1 MRLLWRTE
9 QSYTERSL
17 GRPQLT
23 RRTLSFFIVL
33 AMNALP
39 LSAQETAISYPD
51 TKRIDHVDD
60 YHGTEVADP
69 YRWLEDDVRESD
81 DVAAWVEQ
89 ENEATFTYLHA
100 IPERDRI
107 EKRITELWNYERYS
121 TFFKEGGRYYFF
133 KNDGLQNQSVLYMQD
148 SLEDEPEML
157 LNPNVWS
164 EDGTTALSSIEFSE
178 DGRYAAYARSEGGS
192 DWQTV
197 HVMEIESK
205 KLLDD
210 QLDWVKFSAL
220 VWSKDGEGFFYTRF
234 PQPEEGAEFQSTNLH
249 NKLYYHRV
257 GTPQSDDVLV
267 YERPDEPEW
276 GFAPDLSS
284 DGRHLVIHVWKGTDA
299 RYRVLH
305 KDLEE
310 PYGAP
315 VELIDNFDQE
325 YTFIDAEGSKLY
337 FLSDLDAPRRR
348 VITLDLDH
356 PDVAP
361 VEIIAES
368 EDTLTGVTL
377 VGDLLVADYL
387 KDARSSVRIHRL
399 NGQFVRE
406 VELPGIGTAGGF
418 SGSRSDLETFYSF
431 SGYATPPTIY
441 RYDMLSGESTQL
453 RQSAVNFDSTQYVTK
468 QVFYTSKDGTRIPMF
483 LTHKKGLE
491 KNGANPTLLYGYGGF
506 NISIT
511 PAFSVRWM
519 TWLDLGGLLAVPNL
533 RGGGEYGE
541 DWHQAGTKLQKQ
553 NVFDDF
559 IAAAEWL
566 IENEYTRT
574 EKLAVHGRSN
584 GGLLVGAVMTQRPEL
599 FGAALPGV
607 GVMDMLRFHQFTAG
621 RYWVDDYGSADN
633 ADEFPALLAYSP
645 YHNLDNHSDYPP
657 TLVTTA
663 DTDDRVVPGHSFKF
677 AAELQHNQKGDAPV
691 LIRIETSAGHGAGLP
706 TSKRIEELADTWA
719 FLVKSL
725 GMTLD

>member
-1 MRLLWRTE
+1 
-9 QSYTERSL
+9 
-17 GRPQLT
+17 LT
-23 RRTLSFFIVL
+23 RRTLSFFI
-33 AMNALP
+33 AIAINALP

-69 YRWLEDDVRESD
+69 YRWLEDDVRESE

-89 ENEATFTYLHA
+89 ENEATFAYLHA
-100 IPERDRI
+100 IPERDQI

-178 DGRYAAYARSEGGS
+178 DSRYAAYARSEGGS

-220 VWSKDGEGFFYTRF
+220 VWTKDGEGFFYTRF

-284 DGRHLVIHVWKGTDA
+284 DGRHLVIHIWKGTDA
-299 RYRVLH
+299 RYRVLY
-305 KDLEE
+305 KDLAE

-348 VITLDLDH
+348 VITLDLGH
-356 PDVAP
+356 PDAAP
-361 VEIIAES
+361 VEIVAES
-368 EDTLTGVTL
+368 EDTLTAVTL

-399 NGQFVRE
+399 NGDFVRE

-431 SGYATPPTIY
+431 SGYAQPPTIY
-441 RYDMLSGESTQL
+441 RYDMLTGASTQL
-453 RQSAVNFDSTQYVTK
+453 RQAAVNFDSTQYVTE

-483 LTHKKGLE
+483 LTHKEGLE
-491 KNGANPTLLYGYGGF
+491 KTGANPTLLYGYGGF

-541 DWHQAGTKLQKQ
+541 DWHQAGIKQRKQ

-566 IENEYTRT
+566 IENDYTRT
-574 EKLAVHGRSN
+574 DKLAIHGRSN

-633 ADEFPALLAYSP
+633 EEEFPALLAYSP

-677 AAELQHNQKGDAPV
+677 AAELQHNQQGDAPV

-725 GMTLD
+725 GMTLDYMLRDR

>member
-1 MRLLWRTE
+1 
-9 QSYTERSL
+9 
-17 GRPQLT
+17 
-23 RRTLSFFIVL
+23 
-33 AMNALP
+33 MNALP

-69 YRWLEDDVRESD
+69 YRWLEDDVRVSE

-89 ENEATFTYLHA
+89 ENETTFAYLHA
-100 IPERDRI
+100 IPERDQI

-121 TFFKEGGRYYFF
+121 TFFKEGSRYYFF

-148 SLEDEPEML
+148 SLDDEPEML

-178 DGRYAAYARSEGGS
+178 DGRYAAYSRSEGGS

-197 HVMEIESK
+197 HIMEIESK

-220 VWSKDGEGFFYTRF
+220 VWTKDGEGFFYTRF
-234 PQPEEGAEFQSTNLH
+234 PQPAEGAEFQSTNLN

-257 GTPQSDDVLV
+257 GTQQADDVLV
-267 YERPDEPEW
+267 YERPEEPEW
-276 GFAPDLSS
+276 GFSPALSS
-284 DGRHLVIHVWKGTDA
+284 DGRHLVIHIWKGTDA
-299 RYRVLH
+299 RYRILY

-310 PYGAP
+310 SYGAP

-356 PDVAP
+356 RDAAP

-368 EDTLTGVTL
+368 ADTLVGVTL

-399 NGQFVRE
+399 NGDFVRE

-441 RYDMLSGESTQL
+441 RYDMLTGESTLL
-453 RQSAVNFDSTQYVTK
+453 RQAAVNFDSTQYVTE

-511 PAFSVRWM
+511 PAFSIRWM

-541 DWHQAGTKLQKQ
+541 DWHQAGIKQRKQ

-566 IENEYTRT
+566 IENDYTRT

-599 FGAALPGV
+599 FGAALPAV

-677 AAELQHNQKGDAPV
+677 AAELQHQQKGDAPV